1 MSAEQHDYVDDV
13 FDDMFPLVD
22 EDDFEPDYYDYL
34 DEIQTETQKFLDETT
49 LTNEEIRDL
58 FTPPNTKDWRDI
70 SPEDAAAT
78 VTFDSAKESNWQ
90 KAKEEIFHVKSSFRD
105 ILGCE
110 QDEDPT
116 HEDIVNLTLGIN
128 SEVGKYLKQCLDLS
142 DETYLKFMGT
152 FALQSAYR
160 VTCTELF
167 SKESVLEAHAM
178 MSKKEY
184 IDVWRKMSEARKVPD
199 GEIRTTRSNSAI
211 WEGLEP
217 IVNKLCGDISIT
229 NRKGKIAISLDDDK
243 IWLAVSQ
250 SGRDDLYNLKYTTH
264 VKPNRKGIVGHT
276 AVSVGALMPLGLKF
290 EKTKDSPITC
300 AKDLLDIHFRRDGS
314 TDLSNVDVHFDR
326 GYSHPNMVFGYV
338 LKCGGNVVGT
348 IMRLLA
354 CWPFTFKQTLKE
366 NDPRTLIE
374 MNGAPSLFLKFSKKE
389 SKYCYSSAFRN
400 GSGSVATAIST
411 LHNHHQWEGV
421 VLFERMRTEYE
432 KDEKSLVNHFFVQVV
447 NNYDDNESADEIEK
461 KALCHLLASK
471 IVPYTLLQG
480 KKYFKCT
487 IFFTIYY
494 LLK

>member
-1 MSAEQHDYVDDV
+1 MSAEQHDYAEDV
-13 FDDMFPLVD
+13 FDSVLPSGSNE
-22 EDDFEPDYYDYL
+22 EDVFEPDEEYDYL
-34 DEIQTETQKFLDETT
+34 DEIQSETQKFLDETT
-49 LTNEEIRDL
+49 LSVEELREL

-70 SPEDAAAT
+70 SPEAAAAT
-78 VTFDSAKESNWQ
+78 VTFDSAKDSNWR
-90 KAKEEIFHVKSSFRD
+90 KAKDEINHVKNSFRD
-105 ILGCE
+105 LLDCE

-116 HEDIVNLTLGIN
+116 QEDIVNFTLGIN
-128 SEVGKYLKQCLDLS
+128 SEVGKYLKKCLDLS
-142 DETYLKFMGT
+142 DEMYLKFMGT

-167 SKESVLEAHAM
+167 NTDSFLGAYTLM
-178 MSKKEY
+178 PKKEY
-184 IDVWRKMSEARKVPD
+184 IGIWTKMSEAKKVPD

-217 IVNKLCGDISIT
+217 IVNKLCGDISII
-229 NRKGKIAISLDDDK
+229 NRQGKIAISLDDDK

-264 VKPNRKGIVGHT
+264 VKPNRKGIVAHT

-290 EKTKDSPITC
+290 EKAKDSPITC
-300 AKDLLDIHFRRDGS
+300 AKDLLDFHFKHDGS

-338 LKCGGNVVGT
+338 LKCGGNVLGT

-354 CWPFTFKQTLKE
+354 CWPFTFKQNLKE
-366 NDPRTLIE
+366 NDARTLIE
-374 MNGAPSLFLKFSKKE
+374 TNGAPSLFLKYSKKE
-389 SKYCYSSAFRN
+389 SKYIYSSAFRN

-421 VLFERMRTEYE
+421 VLYEQLRIEY
-432 KDEKSLVNHFFVQVV
+432 KKNDRSLINHFFVEVV
-447 NNYDDNESADEIEK
+447 NNHEGNEEAAQVEAD
-461 KALCHLLASK
+461 LLFNLLQNK

-480 KKYFKCT
+480 KKYLKCA
-487 IFFTIYY
+487 ISFIVAI
-494 LLK
+494 